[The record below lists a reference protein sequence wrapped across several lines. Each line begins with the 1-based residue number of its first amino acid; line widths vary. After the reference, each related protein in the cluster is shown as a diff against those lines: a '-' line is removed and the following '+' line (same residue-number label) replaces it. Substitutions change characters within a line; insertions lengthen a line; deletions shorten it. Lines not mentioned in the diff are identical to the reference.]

1 MEDKTNIVVRLL
13 WTGGVTRVALE
24 EARNMKARLIAYR
37 DAGTKYDLSNVDVK
51 ILFPQKNSKLIFKL
65 ITSIY
70 AGHRGNEATVDLDR
84 IIKASDLIKGKALFH
99 DQFAGITGYLRK
111 IKHGEDYAIYIHET
125 SLDSKGIKW
134 ALPRLIETKVLSKS
148 KLIVTNSKWNKDI
161 LSEKGFKAEVVYPGC
176 YPKEKINLERE
187 KIVLTVSVWHK
198 GRGPEVYGEIS
209 NKIKGKLIMAGAW
222 TREDTLNEFKS
233 KYKDVIVTG
242 KISETQLQEL
252 YDRAAVLIR
261 FGFNEKGP
269 GMGVLEAMAS
279 GMPVIVNDKLG
290 SRELVKDNGYVI
302 KDWEEAIDKINE
314 ILEDEKLRR
323 QMSLNSWEI
332 AKSLSWENHARRLN
346 ELLSKL

>member
-1 MEDKTNIVVRLL
+1 
-13 WTGGVTRVALE
+13 
-24 EARNMKARLIAYR
+24 
-37 DAGTKYDLSNVDVK
+37 
-51 ILFPQKNSKLIFKL
+51 
-65 ITSIY
+65 
-70 AGHRGNEATVDLDR
+70 
-84 IIKASDLIKGKALFH
+84 
-99 DQFAGITGYLRK
+99 RK
-111 IKHGEDYAIYIHET
+111 IKYGEDYATYIHET
-125 SLDSKGIKW
+125 YFDYKGLNTIPLKTVEK
-134 ALPRLIETKVLSKS
+134 IVLSKS
-148 KLIVTNSKWNKDI
+148 KLIITNSKWNKDI

-187 KIVLTVSVWHK
+187 KIVLAVSVWHK
-198 GRGPEVYGEIS
+198 GRRPEVYGEIS
-209 NKIKGKLIMAGAW
+209 NKIKGKLIMAGYW
-222 TREDTLNEFKS
+222 PRREFLEWFKS

-242 KISETQLQEL
+242 PISEEKLREL

-346 ELLSKL
+346 ELLSKLL